1 MRKQM
6 RTRNEGRRS
15 PATGI
20 TDTLRELAR
29 PASHFNANAKKTA
42 FAVVVHNGGLSKPTP
57 TATTAGEAAHLAHLA
72 LPRRLGTAEKLP
84 ASHSYAKLQ
93 AS

>member
-29 PASHFNANAKKTA
+29 RASHFNANAKKTA
-42 FAVVVHNGGLSKPTP
+42 FAVVVHNGGLSKPPP
-57 TATTAGEAAHLAHLA
+57 TATTAGEAAHLA